1 MEYRGIEKNWNDLI
15 LTFGP
20 NQGKQIKA
28 TSNKYQKSLRDD
40 RIDRDFLLWFDIL
53 HTPEE
58 ALITDWVL
66 FDYSDTYEEPILI
79 GTLRG
84 FVIGDPIVEIYNG
97 DITLLRRNGWI
108 DLEIRDILVKVKKGV
123 ITKVK
128 NNTNG

>member
-1 MEYRGIEKNWNDLI
+1 M
-15 LTFGP
+15 
-20 NQGKQIKA
+20 
-28 TSNKYQKSLRDD
+28 
-40 RIDRDFLLWFDIL
+40 
-53 HTPEE
+53 
-58 ALITDWVL
+58 L